1 MFLALIFMSSCGTQ
15 PTPILESTPIP
26 TDVEIMG
33 ISDKDTLVVSEILQ
47 IKTFNQCES
56 ASPFRAQVQ
65 FSQSDS
71 KMAQQEL
78 VLKATGG
85 GEVGLSA
92 VVKAKIEGAV
102 EQHFVSSQTSG
113 QAHSENVSIEVQAG
127 THQEYTIL
135 WRESRREGTVEFKEN
150 GETKSVNYS
159 YRVGLELVSAI
170 GKDLVCPGKDNSATL
185 IPTQTPYPT
194 YTPYPTF
201 TPDIAIQPSETAS
214 PNDQNIGLSLGESYS
229 QGNIS
234 LYVSEIDYDS
244 QSSRDLYVGIRASVR
259 NISTNKITF
268 GYSNE
273 NFILKDNLGNT
284 FPFRGGGGGRFNWP
298 VVLGSGESKR
308 LQSSLCCAI
317 YFDVDYTNPAITSF
331 TFIVKNFSGIDYA
344 EWHIPVNR

>member
-1 MFLALIFMSSCGTQ
+1 MSSCGTQ
-15 PTPILESTPIP
+15 PTPMLETTPIP
-26 TDVEIMG
+26 TDVEILG

-92 VVKAKIEGAV
+92 VVKAKIEGAI

-113 QAHSENVSIEVQAG
+113 QEHSENVSIEVQAG

-150 GETKSVNYS
+150 GEIKSVNYS

-170 GKDLVCPGKDNSATL
+170 GKDLVCLGKDNSATL

-201 TPDIAIQPSETAS
+201 TPDIAIQPLETAI

-234 LYVSEIDYDS
+234 LYVSEIDYRS
-244 QSSRDLYVGIRASVR
+244 QGSSLYLAVQASVR
-259 NISTNKITF
+259 NISTNTITF

-284 FPFRGGGGGRFNWP
+284 FPFRGSSFNWP
-298 VVLGSGESKR
+298 VVLDNGKSKS
-308 LQSSLCCAI
+308 LQSSSCCGI
-317 YFDVDYTNPAITSF
+317 FFNVDYTNPAITSF
-331 TFIVKNFSGIDYA
+331 TFIVKNLSGIDYA
-344 EWHIPVNR
+344 EWHIPINR